1 MPACMDIDKEL
12 IDACIDNDRLAQN
25 KLYKQVFSYLMGLC
39 IRYKN
44 DYQTAGN
51 SLNAI
56 FLKILTHLR
65 DHDIDGSSFKAWIKR
80 IAINHLID
88 EYRKEQRERQH
99 LVFQEKLNGKNLE
112 QEVQDKEIL
121 KMESEYLIE
130 MITELP
136 PKTATVFNL
145 YAIDGYKHKE
155 IAEMLD
161 ISINTSK
168 WHLRDARQKLQVRL
182 ELEKNTSL

>member
-1 MPACMDIDKEL
+1 MQIDEEL

-25 KLYKQVFSYLMGLC
+25 KLYKLVFSYLMSLC
-39 IRYKN
+39 IRYKK
-44 DYQTAGN
+44 DYDSAGN

-56 FLKILTHLR
+56 FLKILTHIG
-65 DHDIDGSSFKAWIKR
+65 DHNLHSSSFQAWIKR
-80 IAINHLID
+80 IAVNHLID
-88 EYRKEQRERQH
+88 EYRKEQREKQH
-99 LVFQEKLNGKNLE
+99 LVFQEKLNGK
-112 QEVQDKEIL
+112 EVEHEVHDSGML

-130 MITELP
+130 MIAELP
-136 PKTATVFNL
+136 PRTAAVFNL

-161 ISINTSK
+161 ISVNTSK

-182 ELEKNTSL
+182 ELEKKI